1 MAQYLAGAFLMLC
14 KWWLDAEM
22 PYTPEDM
29 DRIFQQLALP
39 GVQAA
44 LGEGIDAS
52 AQ

>member
-1 MAQYLAGAFLMLC
+1 MLC

-22 PYTPEDM
+22 PYTPEEM